1 MDLFPLDN
9 PHFVSVSS
17 TSVAHAVIPAFRMFP
32 NRVLSGVLLALGLF
46 LCVPDAAHAQQQPRY
61 GVGLQLMGTTVDD
74 NIGPGV
80 RFRSSVP
87 LTPDV
92 SLGLGAGLTGYI
104 FEGRSNA
111 AYAFD
116 PQASLIV
123 TLPSSGP
130 ERSYVLGGGGA
141 YVPFGETDA
150 PSGPTLHAGIGKVWL
165 LNQSSFFLEF
175 DPALYIGKTSTN
187 LILPIRAG
195 IIF

>member
-1 MDLFPLDN
+1 MR
-9 PHFVSVSS
+9 
-17 TSVAHAVIPAFRMFP
+17 I
-32 NRVLSGVLLALGLF
+32 LSGVLVALVLLLGT
-46 LCVPDAAHAQQQPRY
+46 VGSVQAQEQPRY

-80 RFRSSVP
+80 RFRTSVP

-92 SLGLGAGLTGYI
+92 SLGLGTGLTGYI

-111 AYAFD
+111 SYAFD

-123 TLPSSGP
+123 TLPGSGP
-130 ERSYVLGGGGA
+130 ERSYVFGGGGA
-141 YVPFGETDA
+141 YVPFGDTNA

-175 DPALYIGKTSTN
+175 DPALFIGKTSTN